1 MRGVGRQNII
11 SHLLSFPTTPQHQ
24 VVYDVTDQESFDN
37 VKQWLAE
44 IDRYAADGVHKLLV
58 GNKADLT
65 AKRAVDTATAQAFAD
80 EAGIPFLETSA
91 KSAANVEAAFVRMA
105 AAIKAAVAAAPPP
118 AAAAGGTIRPGEGR
132 AVGGAKSSCC

>member
-1 MRGVGRQNII
+1 M
-11 SHLLSFPTTPQHQ
+11 
-24 VVYDVTDQESFDN
+24 
-37 VKQWLAE
+37 
-44 IDRYAADGVHKLLV
+44 HKLLV

-91 KSAANVEAAFVRMA
+91 KSATNVEAAFVRMA
-105 AAIKAAVAAAPPP
+105 AAIKAAVAAAPP
-118 AAAAGGTIRPGEGR
+118 AAAGGAGGTIRPGEGR